1 MCLSQ
6 PWILLYHCFNRC
18 LKEAE
23 GEAEAEDGGR
33 VGEEGEEGATAGEEE
48 MGERIGGE
56 GEKTGVKMEVRAGGE
71 EGRAEG
77 EEEGDRL
84 WIKRL
89 TSHMYQYK
97 GQFVFSQMCC

>member
-6 PWILLYHCFNRC
+6 PWIFLYHCFNRC

-23 GEAEAEDGGR
+23 GEAEAEEGGR
-33 VGEEGEEGATAGEEE
+33 VGEEGEEEVTAGEEE
-48 MGERIGGE
+48 LKERAAGE
-56 GEKTGVKMEVRAGGE
+56 GKKMAVDMEVKAG
-71 EGRAEG
+71 G

-97 GQFVFSQMCC
+97 GQFVFVQMCF

>member
-23 GEAEAEDGGR
+23 GEAEAEEGGR
-33 VGEEGEEGATAGEEE
+33 VGEEGEEEVTAGEEE
-48 MGERIGGE
+48 LKERAAGEGKKMAVDMEVKAGGE
-56 GEKTGVKMEVRAGGE
+56 G
-71 EGRAEG
+71 GRAEG

-97 GQFVFSQMCC
+97 GQFVFVQMCF

>member
-6 PWILLYHCFNRC
+6 PWILFYHCFNRC

-23 GEAEAEDGGR
+23 GEAEAEEGGR
-33 VGEEGEEGATAGEEE
+33 VGEEGEEEVTAGEEE
-48 MGERIGGE
+48 LKERAAGE
-56 GEKTGVKMEVRAGGE
+56 GKKMAVDMEVKAG
-71 EGRAEG
+71 G

-97 GQFVFSQMCC
+97 GQFVFVQMCF